1 MSRRRWTSLLT
12 IQKQAKKKVHAH
24 MPTVS
29 QCARPS
35 SLLAQC
41 RSRENRVPNR
51 NVRETEAQP
60 DSDSAAHS
68 SCSDSFHCT
77 AESSL
82 PRFFSFHLTLICSP
96 GPEAQKIVHRRSED
110 LCRGATPKDRDQRS
124 RYQTVRLYSQRQGLK
139 PIVEGP
145 WLLRDQKCNILG

>member
-24 MPTVS
+24 MLTVS
-29 QCARPS
+29 QC

-60 DSDSAAHS
+60 EAAHS

-96 GPEAQKIVHRRSED
+96 GPEVQKIVHRRSED

-124 RYQTVRLYSQRQGLK
+124 RYQTVRLHFQRQGLK

-145 WLLRDQKCNILG
+145 WLLRDQKCNVWG